1 MKWGQGKLG
10 LQGDKEK
17 LVGKEPAIKK
27 VKEDLSKVKC
37 FNMTTM
43 DIWRKIALIHL
54 GYKWLHF
61 PR

>member
-1 MKWGQGKLG
+1 
-10 LQGDKEK
+10 
-17 LVGKEPAIKK
+17 
-27 VKEDLSKVKC
+27 
-37 FNMTTM
+37 MTTM